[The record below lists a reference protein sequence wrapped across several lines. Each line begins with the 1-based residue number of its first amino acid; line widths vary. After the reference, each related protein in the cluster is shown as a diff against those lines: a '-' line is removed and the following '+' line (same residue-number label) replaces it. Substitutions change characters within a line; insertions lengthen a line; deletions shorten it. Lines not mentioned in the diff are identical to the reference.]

1 MMGAT
6 HTIIAA
12 ACGLIVMRLIPEAG
26 PAAIVA
32 ACAGGLLPD
41 ADRFGTRGSRIAIAA
56 ILAGG
61 LALQHPEPAVSLSG
75 ATMALAALSTVLAGR
90 LWGHRTATHSL
101 AAVAAALSVG
111 TALGG
116 PGIGVAL
123 AMGWASHI
131 AADAVTT
138 EGVAIYWPWSSQRMA
153 LRWFPTGSPLEVLIA
168 IAAAGAGALAL
179 MGMR

>member
-41 ADRFGTRGSRIAIAA
+41 ADRFGTRGSRVAIAA
-56 ILAGG
+56 ILAGA
-61 LALQHPEPAVSLSG
+61 LASQHPEPAVATSG
-75 ATMALAALSTVLAGR
+75 ATVAFSALSVILAGAV
-90 LWGHRTATHSL
+90 WGHRTATHSL
-101 AAVAAALSVG
+101 AAIAAALSVG
-111 TALGG
+111 MALGG

-123 AMGWASHI
+123 AMGWASHV

-138 EGVAIYWPWSSQRMA
+138 EGVAIYWPWERRRVA
-153 LRWFPTGSPLEVLIA
+153 LRWFPTGSPLEIFVIV
-168 IAAAGAGALAL
+168 GAMGTGALAL